1 MDIRKIMVRTYQQI
15 RIVNTESI
23 VYCRARGRFAD
34 IINSGENE
42 ELTTRHSLKELEE
55 MLTEG
60 TFIRCH
66 KSLLVNLR
74 HVKAYDL
81 GCNELI
87 LVNDVDIKVS
97 RRKMNLIKQYF
108 EKRNLMKGIESFP

>member
-1 MDIRKIMVRTYQQI
+1 MDNKKIIVRTYQHI
-15 RIVNTESI
+15 RIVNTEAI
-23 VYCRARGRFAD
+23 VYIRASGRFTD

-55 MLTEG
+55 MLSEG
-60 TFIRCH
+60 SFIRCH

-81 GCNELI
+81 GCNKL
-87 LVNDVDIKVS
+87 LLANNMDIKVS
-97 RRKMNLIKQYF
+97 RRKMNLIRQYF
-108 EKRNLMKGIESFP
+108 EKFNI